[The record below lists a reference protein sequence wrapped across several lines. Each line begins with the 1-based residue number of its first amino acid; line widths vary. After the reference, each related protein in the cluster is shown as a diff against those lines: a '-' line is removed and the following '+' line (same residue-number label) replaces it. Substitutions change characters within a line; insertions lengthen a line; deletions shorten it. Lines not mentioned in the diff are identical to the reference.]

1 MARKYIQ
8 LTPEQKDEIRRL
20 TQKANRRILAFY
32 REYKKHGLD
41 ILPFEPTGGI
51 QTKQQWETRKYP
63 LSRSTKF
70 KSVQEYK
77 KRIAFLRS
85 FDRPGLRPTLTEY
98 KEIARTR
105 LLTAINSILGQ
116 VPDEV
121 RAYVES
127 LSPAQIQKFWDKFSE
142 VSSKAGLQ
150 YSSEGALVETLE
162 LFDEDMAD
170 IVSRSM

>member
-63 LSRSTKF
+63 LSRSVKF
-70 KSVQEYK
+70 KSVKEYK
-77 KRIAFLRS
+77 KRLAFLRS

-121 RAYVES
+121 RAYVEG
-127 LSPAQIQKFWDKFSE
+127 LSPAEIQKFWDKFSE

-170 IVSRSM
+170 IVNRSM